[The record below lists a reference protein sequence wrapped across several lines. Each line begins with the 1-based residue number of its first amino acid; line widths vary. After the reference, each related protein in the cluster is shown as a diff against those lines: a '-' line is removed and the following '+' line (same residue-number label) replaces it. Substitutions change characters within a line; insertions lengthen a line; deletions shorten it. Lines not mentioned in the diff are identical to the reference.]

1 MCPPKRRNNLKK
13 GIKRLFNLLEFIIF
27 VFLIYYLFFINVDI
41 KKARFP
47 IKYEETVTKYSEE
60 YELDPLMIYSI
71 IKVESS
77 FDENAESNKGA
88 RGLMQITPSTGEWI
102 AEKLKIEEFHS
113 DDLFIPEINIMMGTW
128 YFNYLAEKFDNDISL
143 VIAAYNAG
151 PGKVQNWLKDKE
163 TSENGQDL
171 NNIPYKETENYIK
184 KFDNTYEQYKELYK
198 NNE

>member
-198 NNE
+198 